1 MTFVIGDIHGAFKA
15 LKQCLER
22 SNFNYTED
30 TLIVL
35 GDVVDGWNEVPECI
49 EELLKIRN
57 LIYVWGNHEWWCN
70 KWFKEGW
77 SHPMWEEQGGRATKE
92 AYIKQGDLLVKHRDF
107 FDRAIKYYL
116 VDNKLFVH
124 GGISP
129 AIIQRPIE
137 KQELNDLMWDREL
150 FRVARFKHY
159 RDSSYKY
166 ADYDVIFI
174 GHTSTEGTNSEQPIK
189 VCNVWNI
196 DQGAGWTG
204 KLTIMN
210 INTEEYCQS
219 DNVLKLYP
227 NVKGRY

>member
-57 LIYVWGNHEWWCN
+57 LIYVWGNHDWWCN

-137 KQELNDLMWDREL
+137 KQELNDLMCDREL
-150 FRVARFKHY
+150 FRVARFKDD